1 MLVLSRKQ
9 NEQIIIGE
17 NVRIKVMMIRGNQ
30 VRLGLEAPRQV
41 PIYRASCTV
50 PTPPVRGGDAHGG
63 AIPGYQ
69 ETG

>member
-30 VRLGLEAPRQV
+30 VRLAFEVPAQV
-41 PIYRASCTV
+41 PIYRAELLN
-50 PTPPVRGGDAHGG
+50 PPMRRCVDPKSPRSHR
-63 AIPGYQ
+63 
-69 ETG
+69 